1 MKTYAKLSLIY
12 GLALVSKPPGL
23 RQAAKVQGQARNKP
37 RRSEEL
43 VKGHAKMLCINS
55 TRICTSVKNAFIY
68 TMQHCA
74 FAKKADTG
82 LLALGKKKKG
92 KLGPIMEKKVLPVVE
107 DANKLVNYV
116 CGSNILKEGEDIKIK
131 PDNEYPEWLW
141 SIRTG

>member
-1 MKTYAKLSLIY
+1 
-12 GLALVSKPPGL
+12 
-23 RQAAKVQGQARNKP
+23 
-37 RRSEEL
+37 
-43 VKGHAKMLCINS
+43 
-55 TRICTSVKNAFIY
+55 
-68 TMQHCA
+68 MQHCA

-131 PDNEYPEWLW
+131 PDSEYPEWLW
-141 SIRTG
+141 SIRTGQPPPLSEMDPNTLEYWRRVRKIGHRRINRLLKLRKF